1 MVKKMVM
8 TTMAILIVGSFSP
21 EERKLWLWE
30 DRDGLVWF
38 GFDWIWIWDLD
49 LDLGFGMKN

>member
-30 DRDGLVWF
+30 DRWFGLVWDLIGF
-38 GFDWIWIWDLD
+38 GFGFGIWIWIWDL
-49 LDLGFGMKN
+49 G